1 MGEPGPLK
9 GSWEFPMSLIL
20 LPVIGGPRTARFT
33 LLAELTYPAPSF
45 PSAPRGAPS
54 GDRRANGGTQPLS
67 VGRPPSI
74 LSCPQPP
81 EFLVHCSAPCL
92 PPPSFLE

>member
-9 GSWEFPMSLIL
+9 GSWEFPYVPHSSPCDRRSPHCTLHSAGRAYIPSTFLSLGSTRGAEWGPPSKRWHPAPLSGPASQHPL
-20 LPVIGGPRTARFT
+20 LPR
-33 LLAELTYPAPSF
+33 
-45 PSAPRGAPS
+45 
-54 GDRRANGGTQPLS
+54 
-67 VGRPPSI
+67 
-74 LSCPQPP
+74 PP